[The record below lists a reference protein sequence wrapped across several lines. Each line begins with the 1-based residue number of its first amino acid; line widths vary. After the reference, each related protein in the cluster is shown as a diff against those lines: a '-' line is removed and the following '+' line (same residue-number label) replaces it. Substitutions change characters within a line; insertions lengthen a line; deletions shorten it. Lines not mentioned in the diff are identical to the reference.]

1 MAKGAVAAY
10 AEPVLASVFLVLAA
24 HSAADVPLDPARGSS
39 LMRGCQAEMRLMA
52 LPTLED
58 APPLDLINGAYC
70 IGYLNGFVAALPSA
84 NASICTKG
92 ASMGE
97 LVRSYVE
104 YMQRNALMQDED
116 KRLGLRLALEAAYP
130 CS

>member
-1 MAKGAVAAY
+1 
-10 AEPVLASVFLVLAA
+10 
-24 HSAADVPLDPARGSS
+24 
-39 LMRGCQAEMRLMA
+39 MA

-70 IGYLNGFVAALPSA
+70 IGYLNGFVAALPAA
-84 NASICTKG
+84 NPAICTKQ
-92 ASMGE
+92 APMGD
-97 LVRSYVE
+97 LVKSYVD
-104 YMQRNALMQDED
+104 YMQRNPPMQDED

>member
-1 MAKGAVAAY
+1 
-10 AEPVLASVFLVLAA
+10 
-24 HSAADVPLDPARGSS
+24 
-39 LMRGCQAEMRLMA
+39 MRGCQAEMRLMA

-84 NASICTKG
+84 NASICPKG